1 MLLSRVPLG
10 ARNSNR
16 LPNFKLD
23 RYKRRKIIESF
34 ILGALL
40 AVIALGLGY
49 NVNLVWSTIHAD
61 ENRVAGFSIARAG
74 RPKEYTDRE
83 ERALLR
89 YIRLFLEYIYTRV
102 IQEVRLIIKT
112 SIVKNILKRYGIT
125 N

>member
-89 YIRLFLEYIYTRV
+89 YVRLFPKHTYARV